1 MSFYKILLVDDEEE
15 IRRGIINKI
24 KWEELGFRV
33 VGEAENG
40 MEALDVID
48 KTLPDIVFTDIKM
61 PFMDGIKLAENIK
74 YRFPTTKVVIL
85 SGFDDFEY
93 AQTAIKLGVMR
104 YILKPINSIEM
115 NEILKELK
123 MLLDEE
129 ILSIN
134 NIETLKLNYQKSL
147 PLVRERFLN
156 YWITEYVAEE
166 IIQENITSLE
176 LDITMDSLAVAVIRP
191 DEFVKGIEDSNLARH
206 KSLLKIAI
214 FNMCEEVVNL
224 KKLGIVFMKMN
235 EIVLIMS
242 IEDEQS
248 PKINKEIF
256 LGLDQIRATV
266 QKYLNTT
273 VTIGVGTACA
283 TKPMLYKSYIDAVA
297 ALDYTVIIGSNKII
311 YIDDIEPVHSRE
323 IAFTETDERTLLAT
337 VKVGDI
343 KQIEEAISLLVGK
356 IEGMTLALNDYQL
369 YILDI
374 ISSILKLKK
383 TMELDSSVLFNKE
396 DNFLVIINSFKTKE
410 EIKEWLFSVCTLLA
424 KEISAKRNT
433 NKNELIE
440 KAKEYMKQ
448 NYFDEELSAEK
459 LCNYL
464 HISTN
469 YFSALFKKETKF
481 TFTNYLTLIRIDKAK
496 QLLRTSELKTFDI
509 ASRVGYS
516 EGHYF
521 SYVFKKITGI
531 SPTEYRNGKD

>member
-1 MSFYKILLVDDEEE
+1 MNLYKILLVDDEEE
-15 IRRGIINKI
+15 IRQGIIKKI

-40 MEALDVID
+40 MEALDIID

-115 NEILKELK
+115 NEILRELK
-123 MLLDEE
+123 MMLDEE

-166 IIQENITSLE
+166 IIQENIGSLA
-176 LDITMDSLAVAVIRP
+176 LNITMDSLAVAVIRP

-214 FNMCEEVVNL
+214 FNICEEIVTLKNL
-224 KKLGIVFMKMN
+224 GTVFMKMN
-235 EIVLIMS
+235 EIVLIMP
-242 IEDEQS
+242 IEDHQS
-248 PKINKEIF
+248 PKTNKEIF

-266 QKYLNTT
+266 QKYLDTT
-273 VTIGVGTACA
+273 VTIGVGTACMV
-283 TKPMLYKSYIDAVA
+283 KPMLYKSYIDAVA

-311 YIDDIEPVHSRE
+311 YIDDIEPVHSKE
-323 IAFTETDERTLLAT
+323 ISFTEMDERTLLAAI
-337 VKVGDI
+337 KVGDI

-374 ISSILKLKK
+374 ISSILKLKRS
-383 TMELDSSVLFNKE
+383 MELDSSALFNKE
-396 DNFLVIINSFKTKE
+396 DNFLIIINSFKTKE

-496 QLLRTSELKTFDI
+496 KLLRTSELKTFDI
-509 ASRVGYS
+509 ANRVGYS